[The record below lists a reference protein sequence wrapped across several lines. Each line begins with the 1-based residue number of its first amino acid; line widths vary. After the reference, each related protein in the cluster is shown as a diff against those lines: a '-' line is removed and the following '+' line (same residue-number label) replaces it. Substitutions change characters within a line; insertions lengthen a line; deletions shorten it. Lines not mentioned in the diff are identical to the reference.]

1 MNTVKKIGIVC
12 LFLGIVV
19 ILLLQQNYYNL
30 HQNAGDF
37 TLLQVSFVFLFF
49 GVIFVLYPKSITG
62 NFQSFFVNNSLKK
75 RKSKQE

>member
-1 MNTVKKIGIVC
+1 MNTVKKIGIVS

-30 HQNAGDF
+30 HQNAWDF

-49 GVIFVLYPKSITG
+49 GGIFVLYPKSITEI
-62 NFQSFFVNNSLKK
+62 FSRSP
-75 RKSKQE
+75 